1 MLKAKIIQK
10 WERQIKF
17 PLIVNGDKIAT
28 YICDFRVIWNSGK
41 EELIEV
47 KGMWTPVAKLKLK
60 LFQALYLKEHP
71 EIKYTIE

>member
-17 PLIVNGDKIAT
+17 PLIVNGDKIGT

-60 LFQALYLKEHP
+60 LFTALYLKEHP